1 MKVTILT
8 IVLQGL
14 TPKDF
19 FFDQSLLRQIKRAQQ
34 AAENADSSDDDDSM
48 REQTLDQEGVDGEHD
63 VMEVGS
69 DMQLKNEQVDD
80 DA

>member
-48 REQTLDQEGVDGEHD
+48 REQALDQEGVDGEHD

-69 DMQLKNEQVDD
+69 DLQLKNEQVDD